1 MRIFKNKMFYKWT
14 ASQGISDLM
23 LAKAAGEIVQGLVDG
38 HLGGSLVKKRVP
50 RKGQGKRG
58 GFRTIVVFQKGYRT
72 FFVYGFPKN
81 ERANIN
87 QQEEK
92 ALKKLAEN
100 LLDAPDSR
108 LREMISNGD
117 LYEVMT

>member
-1 MRIFKNKMFYKWT
+1 MTCFI
-14 ASQGISDLM
+14 QVL
-23 LAKAAGEIVQGLVDG
+23 L
-38 HLGGSLVKKRVP
+38 
-50 RKGQGKRG
+50 
-58 GFRTIVVFQKGYRT
+58 
-72 FFVYGFPKN
+72 
-81 ERANIN
+81 
-87 QQEEK
+87 